1 MNKKTCDHLV
11 IWVLPM
17 PMPALQITIP
27 NCKSHRLKIT
37 PYAFWTE
44 LQQENYD
51 SNHHIHQFN
60 SIKEQHRRGEDQ
72 KTKSTSPCF
81 LMRTPCRIQEIFK
94 EEFIVQ
100 KTRIRPRHH
109 LHTLHQ
115 DHEQQQGVDQQHDVL
130 HTRPQPADQYL
141 YHS

>member
-1 MNKKTCDHLV
+1 MHSGLNYNKKTMTP
-11 IWVLPM
+11 I
-17 PMPALQITIP
+17 ITFI
-27 NCKSHRLKIT
+27 NLIQSKNNT
-37 PYAFWTE
+37 
-44 LQQENYD
+44 
-51 SNHHIHQFN
+51 
-60 SIKEQHRRGEDQ
+60 GEDQ
-72 KTKSTSPCF
+72 KTKSTSPNF

-115 DHEQQQGVDQQHDVL
+115 DHEQQQGVDQHHDVL

-141 YHS
+141 YLSQIIKGILVDIKV